1 MYRIFADDTLIYDS
15 TIDDYK
21 IGKGSISLETNK
33 SGSFVFSIYPDHFF
47 YDNFIKL
54 KTIITVYKRG
64 KIVFRGRILNEV
76 VDYWNN
82 KVITCEGELGYL
94 QDSIIR
100 PFNFSG
106 TPKALFRKLIT
117 EHNAQVDEFKR
128 FKIGKVTIM
137 DADNNIAVENPEYAS
152 TTDNLND
159 HLLTPLEGYIY
170 ITHGEDGTEIT
181 PTINYLAD
189 FSKTSSQT
197 IEFGVNLKTFTK
209 NVKAE
214 SLCTAVIPLGAEID
228 DGDDDT
234 EDKKLTIASVNDGID
249 YVYSEEAV
257 AIYGWIYKTV
267 SFDTITD
274 ASTLKAKGEKWLTD
288 NAKQLITIE
297 LTAIDLHLLNPE
309 IESISVCEYVR
320 ATSTPHNFDAVM
332 LCNKQTIDLLKP
344 DNDTY
349 TLGYTYASLTTST
362 AEIKK
367 TMGSID
373 SRYVT
378 NRRLSS
384 ALANTSSLIA
394 QTESNILLEVDGQLS
409 DLSESVSAELELKVG
424 IGDDD
429 ALISMINASAN
440 VITLNSNRLI
450 VNSDNFSLE
459 EDGSVIAT
467 NAVIA
472 NSNGSRSVDISDGS
486 ITIDGPWKAQ
496 GDGAYVTMLLMK
508 FYTPFNILC
517 GLFARGTVLGVN
529 EFAIDG
535 VYAKVIDSSSPF
547 YGD

>member
-15 TIDDYK
+15 TIEDYK
-21 IGKGSISLETNK
+21 LGKGVVSLETNK
-33 SGSFVFSIYPDHFF
+33 SGSFVFSIYPEHFF

-64 KIVFRGRILNEV
+64 KIVFKGRILNEV
-76 VDYWNN
+76 IDYWNN
-82 KVITCEGELGYL
+82 KVITCEGELGFL

-100 PFNFSG
+100 PFTFSG
-106 TPKALFRKLIT
+106 TPKELFTKIIT
-117 EHNAQVDEFKR
+117 DHNTQVDEFKR

-137 DADNNIAVENPEYAS
+137 DEDNHIVVDNPDYMS

-159 HLLTPLEGYIY
+159 YLLSALEGYVY
-170 ITHGEDGTEIT
+170 ITHGDDGTDPI
-181 PTINYLAD
+181 PTINYLSD
-189 FSKTSSQT
+189 FSKVSSQT
-197 IEFGVNLKTFTK
+197 IEFGVNLKTFAKT
-209 NVKAE
+209 VKAE
-214 SLCTAVIPLGAEID
+214 SLCTALIPLGAEID
-228 DGDDDT
+228 NDDSTDGQR
-234 EDKKLTIASVNDGID
+234 LTIASVNGGKDFI
-249 YVYSEEAV
+249 YSEEAV
-257 AIYGWIYKTV
+257 AIYGWIYQTV
-267 SFDTITD
+267 EFDDITD
-274 ASTLKAKGEKWLTD
+274 ASTLKAKGERYLTN
-288 NAKQLITIE
+288 NAKQLITID

-309 IESISVCEYVR
+309 IESINVCEYVR
-320 ATSTPHNFDAVM
+320 AMSTPHNFDAVM

-367 TMGSID
+367 TMSNID

-378 NRRLSS
+378 NQRLSS
-384 ALANTSSLIA
+384 ALANTSSLIE
-394 QTESNILLEVDGQLS
+394 QTESSILLQVDGQLA
-409 DLSESVSAELELKVG
+409 DFSESVSAELSLKVG

-440 VITLNSNRLI
+440 VITLNSNRLV
-450 VNSDNFSLE
+450 VNSDNFSLS
-459 EDGSVIAT
+459 EDGSIIAT

-472 NSNGSRSVDISDGS
+472 NSNGSRSVDISDGT
-486 ITIDGPWKAQ
+486 ITVDSPWKAT
-496 GDGAYVTMLLMK
+496 GDGAYVTILLMK
-508 FYTPFNILC
+508 FWTPFGIQC
-517 GLFARGTVLGVN
+517 GLFCRGTVLGIN